1 MEYYLSPDEQRKFKR
16 EELKQCLLYQKNW
29 WKGLDLGW

>member
-16 EELKQCLLYQKNW
+16 EELKQCLLYQKIGE
-29 WKGLDLGW
+29 KA